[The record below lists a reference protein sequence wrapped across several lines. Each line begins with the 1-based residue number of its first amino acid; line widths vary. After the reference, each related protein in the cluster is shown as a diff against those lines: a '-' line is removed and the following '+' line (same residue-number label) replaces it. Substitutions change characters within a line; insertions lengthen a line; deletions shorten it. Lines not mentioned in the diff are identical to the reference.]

1 MERNRQGDRNASGGH
16 QQGGRSMQRR
26 DAAQSQQGGGKQQR
40 GQHVQQ
46 SFGAEQFQTMAEAA
60 MRGTAM
66 LWDLQLATARNLWR
80 TQARTAALLG
90 IPDYSELFD
99 VGDERARRLFSTSA
113 EQVLTS
119 VRQARETVVL
129 VQREFGR
136 IAEQQTIGIT
146 EEVRE
151 RIDDLGRYTEQGLNE
166 LQQLATG
173 HGGAL
178 SREEEAEDARPGES
192 GPEPASRAAEANV
205 VGGVEPPE
213 PAGVEPLEPAGARAG
228 LALRDEASRDMRE
241 ALPPPPQRE
250 TGPAPRTKRAQ
261 KARPKGRRK
270 R

>member
-178 SREEEAEDARPGES
+178 SREEEAEDARPSEGGS
-192 GPEPASRAAEANV
+192 EPASRAAEANV
-205 VGGVEPPE
+205 VGGVEAPE
-213 PAGVEPLEPAGARAG
+213 PAGAQAG

-261 KARPKGRRK
+261 KARPKDRRK